1 MIAFVCTN
9 QLSDPFLLLYQIYPQ
24 QILSLGFSDSPRRG
38 NKRLQRAAA
47 HDTPRH
53 TAHANTGPRGASQRQ
68 PESRMQNAETQLRSD
83 FFVVR
88 CVGQLRSLTDN
99 HWKDDRVTTVR

>member
-1 MIAFVCTN
+1 MIAFVCMN

-38 NKRLQRAAA
+38 NKRLQLAAA

-53 TAHANTGPRGASQRQ
+53 TPHGSQGGQ
-68 PESRMQNAETQLRSD
+68 PAAARIEDAECRNS
-83 FFVVR
+83 VEV
-88 CVGQLRSLTDN
+88 
-99 HWKDDRVTTVR
+99 